1 MKPHSKPLMELEDA
15 RLAIERMK
23 SAKSYEEFEN
33 EWKTFLSKLER
44 VWNKAQDHYKRS
56 PKWDGWK
63 GKYIKFRKEDPLLK
77 YLTNA
82 RGADEHTV
90 SDITHNTPG
99 ELKIGLKLSN
109 ANRFIVL
116 KRAEV
121 YETGVYIETTSNDPD
136 AEVIL
141 HFSPEKIQLLPVV
154 NRGTTYKVPTSHMG
168 KEIDPNNVIE
178 IAKMGL
184 SFYESFLIESEKY
197 FVN

>member
-1 MKPHSKPLMELEDA
+1 MELEDA

-44 VWNKAQDHYKRS
+44 AWNKAQDHYKRS

-63 GKYIKFRKEDPLLK
+63 GKYTKSRKEDSLLK

-90 SDITHNTPG
+90 SDITQNIPA
-99 ELKIGLKLSN
+99 ELRIGLKLSD
-109 ANRFIVL
+109 ANGWIALNKV
-116 KRAEV
+116 AV
-121 YETGVYIETTSNDPD
+121 NETRVHIETTSNDPD

-141 HFSPEKIQLLPVV
+141 HFSPEKTRLLPVV
-154 NRGTTYKVPTSHMG
+154 NRGVTYNVPTSHMA
-168 KEIDPNNVIE
+168 KEIDPNNVIGMAE
-178 IAKMGL
+178 MGL
-184 SFYESFLIESEKY
+184 SFYESFLIEAEKY
-197 FVN
+197 FVK